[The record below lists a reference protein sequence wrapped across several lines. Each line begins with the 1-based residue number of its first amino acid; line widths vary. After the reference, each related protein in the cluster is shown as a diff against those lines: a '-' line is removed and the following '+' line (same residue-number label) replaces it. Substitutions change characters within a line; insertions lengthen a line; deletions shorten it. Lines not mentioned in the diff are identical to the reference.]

1 MSFQLI
7 LPSQTWLAI
16 IALFEYQMS
25 FTEKYTKAFRTFLPT
40 PFTIAIVLT
49 IFTYLL
55 SLSFGNKLPNE
66 NIVIQ
71 ESFEETLL
79 ISNSDNTVWTY
90 FDTGTEYTVT
100 NDTLRLRHQK
110 EILDLKAIIPEKGN
124 SYKTKLKF
132 EVSNMRQV
140 TFVNESTS
148 KSLQLM
154 NHWYDGLWSAGLMK
168 FGFQMMLMLLLG
180 HVLALSKPIDSLLNK
195 ITPIC
200 RSTAQ
205 AALYVTLFTVLVSLF
220 NWGLGLI
227 FGAVFA
233 RKIGEFAVRS
243 NIKINYALVGAAGYS
258 GMMVW
263 HGGISGSS
271 LAVVSEEGHFSKIVQ
286 NQEILA
292 ELPDT
297 IPFTETVFSAM
308 NISVSMALIILL
320 PLSMYLIG
328 KKVKPS
334 IIRLSKPHIEIEE
347 ETKLIGAEKL
357 DHSRLFTSLL
367 GLGFI
372 SFAIY
377 RAYTHPDF
385 SELKFLKPDFINF
398 SLLGLVFLF
407 HKSIHKVLEAVG
419 DAIAGVSGILLQFPL
434 YFGIMGI
441 MNNSGLIGGISDFFS
456 THSNETIYPILT
468 FFSSGVV
475 NVFVPSGGGQWMV
488 QGPIILETAI
498 NMGLS
503 VPKSIMALAYG
514 DQLTNMMQP
523 FWALPLLGIT
533 GLKAREILPYT
544 LFLMLVGAVI
554 FIAGLLLF

>member
-1 MSFQLI
+1 
-7 LPSQTWLAI
+7 
-16 IALFEYQMS
+16 MS
-25 FTEKYTKAFRTFLPT
+25 FTENYTKAFRTLLPT

-49 IFTYLL
+49 IVTYLL

-419 DAIAGVSGILLQFPL
+419 DAVAGVSGILLQFPL

-441 MNNSGLIGGISDFFS
+441 MNNSGLIGDISDFFS
-456 THSNETIYPILT
+456 THSNETTYPILT

>member
-1 MSFQLI
+1 
-7 LPSQTWLAI
+7 
-16 IALFEYQMS
+16 MS
-25 FTEKYTKAFRTFLPT
+25 FTEKYTKAFRTLLPA

-49 IFTYLL
+49 IVTYLL
-55 SLSFGNKLPNE
+55 SLSFGNKLPKAEASVFQASGNAIFISKSE
-66 NIVIQ
+66 QTKWSYKYRGGVF
-71 ESFEETLL
+71 ESA
-79 ISNSDNTVWTY
+79 
-90 FDTGTEYTVT
+90 G
-100 NDTLRLRHQK
+100 DTLIIGNTGFV
-110 EILDLKAIIPEKGN
+110 ENVKASMSEKGN
-124 SYKTKLKF
+124 SYETNIVFAKNNDGAYSF
-132 EVSNMRQV
+132 SN
-140 TFVNESTS
+140 
-148 KSLQLM
+148 KSVAKPLQLLD
-154 NHWYDGLWSAGLMK
+154 HWYEGLWSTGLMK

-180 HVLALSKPIDSLLNK
+180 HVLALSKPIDKLLNK

-200 RSTAQ
+200 KSTAQ

-233 RKIGEFAVRS
+233 RKVGEFALRS

-271 LAVVSEEGHFSKIVQ
+271 LAVVSEEGHFAKIVQ
-286 NQEILA
+286 NQEVLA
-292 ELPDT
+292 QLPDT
-297 IPFTETVFSAM
+297 VPFTETVFSTM
-308 NISVSMALIILL
+308 NISVSMALIIIL

-334 IIRLSKPHIEIEE
+334 IIRLSKPQIETEE
-347 ETKLIGAEKL
+347 ETELIGAEKL
-357 DHSRLFTSLL
+357 DHSRLFTFLL
-367 GLGFI
+367 GLGI
-372 SFAIY
+372 VSFAVY
-377 RAYTHPDF
+377 KAYSHPGA

-398 SLLGLVFLF
+398 SLLGLVFIF
-407 HKSIHKVLEAVG
+407 HKNIHKVLQAVG
-419 DAIAGVSGILLQFPL
+419 NAISGVSGILLQFPL

-441 MNNSGLIGGISDFFS
+441 MNNSGLIGDISAFFS
-456 THSNETIYPILT
+456 AHSNETTYPLLT
-468 FFSSGVV
+468 FFSAGVV

-488 QGPIILETAI
+488 QGPIVLETAI

-503 VPKSIMALAYG
+503 IPKSIMALAYG

>member
-100 NDTLRLRHQK
+100 NDTLRLWHQK
-110 EILDLKAIIPEKGN
+110 EILDLKAIISEKGN

-233 RKIGEFAVRS
+233 RKVGEFAVRS

-286 NQEILA
+286 NQEVLA

-347 ETKLIGAEKL
+347 ETELIGAEKL

>member
-1 MSFQLI
+1 
-7 LPSQTWLAI
+7 
-16 IALFEYQMS
+16 MS

-100 NDTLRLRHQK
+100 NDTLRLWHQK
-110 EILDLKAIIPEKGN
+110 EILDLKAIISEKGN

-286 NQEILA
+286 NQEVLA

>member
-1 MSFQLI
+1 
-7 LPSQTWLAI
+7 
-16 IALFEYQMS
+16 
-25 FTEKYTKAFRTFLPT
+25 
-40 PFTIAIVLT
+40 
-49 IFTYLL
+49 
-55 SLSFGNKLPNE
+55 
-66 NIVIQ
+66 
-71 ESFEETLL
+71 
-79 ISNSDNTVWTY
+79 
-90 FDTGTEYTVT
+90 
-100 NDTLRLRHQK
+100 
-110 EILDLKAIIPEKGN
+110 
-124 SYKTKLKF
+124 
-132 EVSNMRQV
+132 
-140 TFVNESTS
+140 
-148 KSLQLM
+148 
-154 NHWYDGLWSAGLMK
+154 MK

-180 HVLALSKPIDSLLNK
+180 HVLALSKPIDKLLNK

-200 RSTAQ
+200 KSTAQ

-233 RKIGEFAVRS
+233 RKVGEFALRS

-271 LAVVSEEGHFSKIVQ
+271 LAVVSEEGHFAKIVQ
-286 NQEILA
+286 NQEVLA
-292 ELPDT
+292 QLPDT
-297 IPFTETVFSAM
+297 VPFTETVFSTM
-308 NISVSMALIILL
+308 NISVSMALIIIL

-334 IIRLSKPHIEIEE
+334 IIRLSKPQIETEE
-347 ETKLIGAEKL
+347 EVELIGAEKL
-357 DHSRLFTSLL
+357 DHSKLFTFLL
-367 GLGFI
+367 GLGII
-372 SFAIY
+372 SFAVY
-377 RAYTHPDF
+377 KAYSHPGAA
-385 SELKFLKPDFINF
+385 ELKFLKPDFINF

-407 HKSIHKVLEAVG
+407 HKNIHKVLEAVG
-419 DAIAGVSGILLQFPL
+419 NAISGVSGILLQFPL

-441 MNNSGLIGGISDFFS
+441 MNNSGLIGDISAFFS
-456 THSNETIYPILT
+456 AHSNETTYPLLT
-468 FFSSGVV
+468 FFSAGVV

-488 QGPIILETAI
+488 QGPIVLETAI

-503 VPKSIMALAYG
+503 IPKSIMALAYG

>member
-100 NDTLRLRHQK
+100 NDTLRLWHQK

-148 KSLQLM
+148 KSLQLLD
-154 NHWYDGLWSAGLMK
+154 HWYEGLWSAGLMK

-233 RKIGEFAVRS
+233 RKVGEFAVRS

-286 NQEILA
+286 NQEVLA

-347 ETKLIGAEKL
+347 ETELIGAEKL

>member
-1 MSFQLI
+1 
-7 LPSQTWLAI
+7 
-16 IALFEYQMS
+16 MS
-25 FTEKYTKAFRTFLPT
+25 FTENYTKAFRTLLPT

-49 IFTYLL
+49 IVTYLL
-55 SLSFGNKLPNE
+55 SLSFGNKLPDE

-148 KSLQLM
+148 KSLQLLD
-154 NHWYDGLWSAGLMK
+154 HWYEGLWSAGLMK

-419 DAIAGVSGILLQFPL
+419 DAVAGVSGILLQFPL

-441 MNNSGLIGGISDFFS
+441 MNNSGLIGDISDFFS
-456 THSNETIYPILT
+456 THSNETTYPILT

>member
-1 MSFQLI
+1 
-7 LPSQTWLAI
+7 
-16 IALFEYQMS
+16 MS
-25 FTEKYTKAFRTFLPT
+25 FTENYTKAFRTLLPT

-49 IFTYLL
+49 IVTYLL

-148 KSLQLM
+148 KSLQLLD
-154 NHWYDGLWSAGLMK
+154 HWYEGLWSAGLMK

-419 DAIAGVSGILLQFPL
+419 DAVAGVSGILLQFPL

-441 MNNSGLIGGISDFFS
+441 MNNSGLIGDISDFFS
-456 THSNETIYPILT
+456 THSNETTYPILT

>member
-100 NDTLRLRHQK
+100 NDTLRLWHQK
-110 EILDLKAIIPEKGN
+110 EILDLKAIISEKGN

-233 RKIGEFAVRS
+233 RKVGEFAVRS
-243 NIKINYALVGAAGYS
+243 NIKINYALVGAEGYS

-286 NQEILA
+286 NQEVLA

-347 ETKLIGAEKL
+347 ETELIGAEKL

-419 DAIAGVSGILLQFPL
+419 DAVAGVSGILLQFPL

-441 MNNSGLIGGISDFFS
+441 MNNSGLIGDISDFFS
-456 THSNETIYPILT
+456 THSNETTYPILT

>member
-1 MSFQLI
+1 
-7 LPSQTWLAI
+7 
-16 IALFEYQMS
+16 MS
-25 FTEKYTKAFRTFLPT
+25 FTENYTKAFRTLLPT

-49 IFTYLL
+49 IVTYLL

-148 KSLQLM
+148 KSLQLLD
-154 NHWYDGLWSAGLMK
+154 HWYEGLWSAGLMK

>member
-1 MSFQLI
+1 MSF
-7 LPSQTWLAI
+7 A
-16 IALFEYQMS
+16 
-25 FTEKYTKAFRTFLPT
+25 EKYTKAFRTLLPT

-49 IFTYLL
+49 IVTYLL
-55 SLSFGNKLPNE
+55 SLSFGNKLPDE
-66 NIVIQ
+66 NIAIQ
-71 ESFEETLL
+71 ESVEETLL

-90 FDTGTEYTVT
+90 FDTGTKYTVQ
-100 NDTLRLRHQK
+100 NDTLTLRHQK
-110 EILDLKAIIPEKGN
+110 EILDIKAIISEKGN
-124 SYKTKLKF
+124 NYKTKLKF

-140 TFVNESTS
+140 TLVNESTS
-148 KSLQLM
+148 RSLQLLD
-154 NHWYDGLWSAGLMK
+154 HWYDGLWSTGLMK

-180 HVLALSKPIDSLLNK
+180 HVLALSKPIDNLLNK

-200 RSTAQ
+200 KSTAQ

-233 RKIGEFAVRS
+233 RKVGEFALRS

-271 LAVVSEEGHFSKIVQ
+271 LAVVSEEGHFAKIVQ
-286 NQEILA
+286 NQEILSQ
-292 ELPDT
+292 LPDT
-297 IPFTETVFSAM
+297 IPFTETVFSTM

-320 PLSMYLIG
+320 PLSMYMIG

-334 IIRLSKPHIEIEE
+334 IIRLSKPQIEIED
-347 ETKLIGAEKL
+347 ETELMGAEKL
-357 DHSRLFTSLL
+357 DHSRIFTFLL
-367 GLGFI
+367 GLGII
-372 SFAIY
+372 SFAVY
-377 RAYTHPDF
+377 KAYSHSGA

-407 HKSIHKVLEAVG
+407 HKNIHMVLEAVG
-419 DAIAGVSGILLQFPL
+419 DAITGVSGILLQFPL

-441 MNNSGLIGGISDFFS
+441 MNNSGLIGDISAFFS
-456 THSNETIYPILT
+456 ANSNETTYPILT

-475 NVFVPSGGGQWMV
+475 NIFVPSGGGQWMV

-544 LFLMLVGAVI
+544 LFLMLIGSVI

>member
-1 MSFQLI
+1 
-7 LPSQTWLAI
+7 
-16 IALFEYQMS
+16 MS
-25 FTEKYTKAFRTFLPT
+25 FTENYTKAFRTLLPT

-49 IFTYLL
+49 IVTYLL

-148 KSLQLM
+148 KSLQLLD
-154 NHWYDGLWSAGLMK
+154 HWYDGLWSAGLMK

-233 RKIGEFAVRS
+233 RKVGEFAVRS

-286 NQEILA
+286 NQEVLA

-347 ETKLIGAEKL
+347 ETELIGAEKL

>member
-1 MSFQLI
+1 
-7 LPSQTWLAI
+7 
-16 IALFEYQMS
+16 MS
-25 FTEKYTKAFRTFLPT
+25 FTEKYTKAFRTLLPA
-40 PFTIAIVLT
+40 PFTIAIILT
-49 IFTYLL
+49 IVTYLL
-55 SLSFGNKLPNE
+55 SLSFGNKLPSE
-66 NIVIQ
+66 KILIQ
-71 ESFEETLL
+71 ELVGKTLL
-79 ISNSDNTVWTY
+79 ISSSDNTEWSY
-90 FDTGTEYTVT
+90 FDAGDEYTLK
-100 NDTLRLRHQK
+100 NDTFSIKHQK
-110 EILDLKAIIPEKGN
+110 EIFDLEAVISEKGN
-124 SYKTKLKF
+124 NYKTVIQFDVNSDKQLT
-132 EVSNMRQV
+132 R
-140 TFVNESTS
+140 VNESTARP
-148 KSLQLM
+148 LQLL
-154 NHWYDGLWSAGLMK
+154 NHWYDGLWGAGLLK

-180 HVLALSKPIDSLLNK
+180 HVLALSKPIDKFLNK

-200 RSTAQ
+200 KSTAQ

-233 RKIGEFAVRS
+233 RKVGEFALRS

-271 LAVVSEEGHFSKIVQ
+271 LAVVSEEGHFAKIIQNENVLVQ
-286 NQEILA
+286 
-292 ELPDT
+292 LPDT
-297 IPFTETVFSAM
+297 VPFTETVFSAM
-308 NISVSMALIILL
+308 NISVSMALIIIL

-328 KKVKPS
+328 RKVKPS
-334 IIRLSKPHIEIEE
+334 TIRLSKPQIETEE
-347 ETKLIGAEKL
+347 ETALIGAEKL
-357 DHSRLFTSLL
+357 DHSRLFTFLL
-367 GLGFI
+367 GLGI
-372 SFAIY
+372 VSFAVY
-377 RAYTHPDF
+377 KAYIHPGA

-398 SLLGLVFLF
+398 SLLGLVFIF
-407 HKSIHKVLEAVG
+407 HKNIHKVLEAVG
-419 DAIAGVSGILLQFPL
+419 NAISGVSGILLQFPL

-441 MNNSGLIGGISDFFS
+441 MNNSGLIGDISAFFS
-456 THSNETIYPILT
+456 VHSNETTYPLLT
-468 FFSSGVV
+468 FFSAGIV

-488 QGPIILETAI
+488 QGPIVLETAI

-503 VPKSIMALAYG
+503 IPKSIMALAYG

>member
-1 MSFQLI
+1 
-7 LPSQTWLAI
+7 
-16 IALFEYQMS
+16 MS
-25 FTEKYTKAFRTFLPT
+25 FTENYTKAFRTLLPT

-49 IFTYLL
+49 IVTYLL

-148 KSLQLM
+148 KSLQLLD
-154 NHWYDGLWSAGLMK
+154 HWYEGLWSAGLMK

-286 NQEILA
+286 NQEVLA

-347 ETKLIGAEKL
+347 ETELIGAEKL

-456 THSNETIYPILT
+456 THSNETTYPILT

>member
-1 MSFQLI
+1 M
-7 LPSQTWLAI
+7 
-16 IALFEYQMS
+16 
-25 FTEKYTKAFRTFLPT
+25 
-40 PFTIAIVLT
+40 LT
-49 IFTYLL
+49 IVTYLL

-100 NDTLRLRHQK
+100 NDTLRLWHQK
-110 EILDLKAIIPEKGN
+110 EILDLKAIISEKGN

-154 NHWYDGLWSAGLMK
+154 DHWYDGLWSAGLMK

-233 RKIGEFAVRS
+233 RKVGEFAVRS

-286 NQEILA
+286 NQEVLA

-347 ETKLIGAEKL
+347 ETELIGAEKL

-456 THSNETIYPILT
+456 THSNETTYPILT

>member
-1 MSFQLI
+1 
-7 LPSQTWLAI
+7 
-16 IALFEYQMS
+16 MS
-25 FTEKYTKAFRTFLPT
+25 FTEKYTKAFRTLLPA

-49 IFTYLL
+49 IVTYLL
-55 SLSFGNKLPNE
+55 SLSFGNKLPSE
-66 NIVIQ
+66 KILIQ
-71 ESFEETLL
+71 ESFGETLL
-79 ISNSDNTVWTY
+79 ISTSDNTEWTY
-90 FDTGTEYTVT
+90 FDTGDKYTLK
-100 NDTLRLRHQK
+100 NDTFRIKHQK
-110 EILDLKAIIPEKGN
+110 EILDLEAVISEKGN
-124 SYKTKLKF
+124 SYTTIIQF
-132 EVSNMRQV
+132 EVSKPKQV
-140 TFVNESTS
+140 ISTNESTARP
-148 KSLQLM
+148 LQLL

-180 HVLALSKPIDSLLNK
+180 HVLALSKPIDKLLNK

-200 RSTAQ
+200 KSTAQ
-205 AALYVTLFTVLVSLF
+205 AAFYVTLFTVLVSFF

-233 RKIGEFAVRS
+233 RKVGEYALRS
-243 NIKINYALVGAAGYS
+243 NSKINYAVVGAAGYS

-271 LAVVSEEGHFSKIVQ
+271 LAVVSEEGHFAKIVQ
-286 NQEILA
+286 NQEVLA
-292 ELPDT
+292 QLPDT
-297 IPFTETVFSAM
+297 VPFTETVFSTM
-308 NISVSMALIILL
+308 NISVSMALIIIL

-334 IIRLSKPHIEIEE
+334 TIRLSKPQIETEKE
-347 ETKLIGAEKL
+347 AELIGAEKL
-357 DHSRLFTSLL
+357 DHSRLFTFLL
-367 GLGFI
+367 GLGII
-372 SFAIY
+372 SFAVY
-377 RAYTHPDF
+377 KACNHPGA

-398 SLLGLVFLF
+398 SLLGLVFIF
-407 HKSIHKVLEAVG
+407 HKNIHKVLQAAG
-419 DAIAGVSGILLQFPL
+419 DAISGVSGILLQFPL

-441 MNNSGLIGGISDFFS
+441 MNNSGLIGDISAFFS
-456 THSNETIYPILT
+456 AHSNETTYPLLT
-468 FFSSGVV
+468 FFSAGIV

-488 QGPIILETAI
+488 QGPIVLETAI

-503 VPKSIMALAYG
+503 IPKSIMALAYG

-544 LFLMLVGAVI
+544 LFLMLIGGVI